1 MTQGLKI
8 AAEKAVS
15 LLKQNN
21 LTVSTAESCTG
32 GLLST
37 LITSVSGASSVFG
50 LGICSYSPKAKNEIL
65 KVNAQ
70 TLQKYGTVS
79 EFTAKEMAENLR
91 KISGADIG
99 LSVTGVAGP
108 DPSENKPVGLVYIA
122 LSQQNNTIVKTLNIE
137 NHGRDYI
144 RNVTAMEVFN
154 LLINYLNSE
163 EIYCFTTYALT
174 LFITKPVQISS
185 LNLIFAVVAECAF

>member
-21 LTVSTAESCTG
+21 LTVSTPESCTG

-163 EIYCFTTYALT
+163 EI
-174 LFITKPVQISS
+174 
-185 LNLIFAVVAECAF
+185 